1 MRSAPPALRPGRARR
16 AAAVAMGA
24 ALVEWRHT
32 YRGRG
37 HGPVAINHA
46 IRPAAAVIFT
56 APERFKLATEVS
68 VS

>member
-1 MRSAPPALRPGRARR
+1 MRSAPRALGPDRVLR
-16 AAAVAMGA
+16 AAAVAMRA

-32 YRGRG
+32 DRGRG
-37 HGPVAINHA
+37 YGPVAINHA
-46 IRPAAAVIFT
+46 IRSGAAVIFT